1 MLFGILYFLLW
12 LKLNE
17 YSQQKI
23 CLFNKHMFQTYVSK
37 PIVYFY
43 LYLVLLPVS
52 LLFLINWWALQ
63 WWNFVVTVASPLLS
77 PTCTLASSATLVEWG
92 SPQSKPSST
101 ASTWTGTSV
110 RTAGTGTQRAQSCLG
125 ATTTM
130 STTGFSLRRL
140 KTWRSEVSQLLGV
153 DHKHRFW
160 QIKYR
165 YLEIN
170 QNPYYWQSI
179 SIFAI
184 DTSLLFILA
193 PDINFSAFYYKV
205 AKYSK
210 RVPSVCFQSN

>member
-1 MLFGILYFLLW
+1 M
-12 LKLNE
+12 
-17 YSQQKI
+17 
-23 CLFNKHMFQTYVSK
+23 
-37 PIVYFY
+37 
-43 LYLVLLPVS
+43 S
-52 LLFLINWWALQ
+52 L
-63 WWNFVVTVASPLLS
+63 VVTVASPLLS

-110 RTAGTGTQRAQSCLG
+110 RTAETGTQRAQSCLG

-140 KTWRSEVSQLLGV
+140 KTWRSEVSQLFCLLLGV
-153 DHKHRFW
+153 EHRHGFW
-160 QIKYR
+160 QIKYW
-165 YLEIN
+165 YLKIN

-184 DTSLLFILA
+184 DTSLLFTLA
-193 PDINFSAFYYKV
+193 PDINFSAFYYYV
-205 AKYSK
+205 AKSSK

>member
-1 MLFGILYFLLW
+1 MLFGIWYFLLW

-23 CLFNKHMFQTYVSK
+23 CLFNKRIFQTYVSK
-37 PIVYFY
+37 PIVYFIY
-43 LYLVLLPVS
+43 FFNLVLLPVS
-52 LLFLINWWALQ
+52 LLFLISWWALQ
-63 WWNFVVTVASPLLS
+63 WWNLVVTVASLLLS

-110 RTAGTGTQRAQSCLG
+110 RTAETGTQRAQSCLG

-153 DHKHRFW
+153 EHKHG
-160 QIKYR
+160 
-165 YLEIN
+165 
-170 QNPYYWQSI
+170 
-179 SIFAI
+179 
-184 DTSLLFILA
+184 
-193 PDINFSAFYYKV
+193 FYK
-205 AKYSK
+205 
-210 RVPSVCFQSN
+210 